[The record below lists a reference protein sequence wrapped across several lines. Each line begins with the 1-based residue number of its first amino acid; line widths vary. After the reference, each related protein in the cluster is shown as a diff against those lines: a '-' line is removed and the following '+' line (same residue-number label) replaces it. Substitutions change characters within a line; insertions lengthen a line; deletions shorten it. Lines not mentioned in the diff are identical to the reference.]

1 MQDEAGQREPAVPE
15 PEERTRITGDPLTIA
30 LVVFFVALIAIVAA
44 LLVLPMVGG
53 S

>member
-15 PEERTRITGDPLTIA
+15 PEGRSGMTGDPLTIA